1 MCRYAHTTKPLLDF
15 NAQFSVQSKGLAI
28 TRIEVLNTP
37 KAPAWKGEKKA
48 RHISAG
54 DPFAPVP
61 PLSQRKTHS
70 RVINGVL
77 LWADMAAAN
86 PLGAWG
92 ALCNVPCRLLLRVTR
107 QWPPCFVAH
116 RLQTRV

>member
-48 RHISAG
+48 RKISAAA
-54 DPFAPVP
+54 PFAPYYPFPRV
-61 PLSQRKTHS
+61 KIHS
-70 RVINGVL
+70 RGNISRG
-77 LWADMAAAN
+77 
-86 PLGAWG
+86 
-92 ALCNVPCRLLLRVTR
+92 
-107 QWPPCFVAH
+107 
-116 RLQTRV
+116 